1 MSDELPESVGTM
13 ILPGV
18 TLFPGSLL
26 PLYIFEARYRRMLA
40 SALAGDRI
48 FAVAHAEEDG
58 GVAAI
63 AGLGVVRACVA
74 NADGTSNLILQ
85 GLSRVRISALKMR
98 PYPKAQIQRLGDV
111 DPDPAVTG
119 ALRIE
124 VQNAFGQLRKSGVE
138 MPHGFESYLAGI
150 DSAGAYADAIAA
162 AFVSDAV
169 ERRGFLEE
177 PQVSVRLARLL
188 NCLVRQLQ
196 GTG

>member
-1 MSDELPESVGTM
+1 MSDMRAESVGVM

-26 PLYIFEARYRRMLA
+26 PLSIFEARYRRMLE

-63 AGLGVVRACVA
+63 AGLGIVRACVA

-98 PYPKAQIQRLGDV
+98 PYPMAQIQRLGDE
-111 DPDPAVTG
+111 DPNPAVSG
-119 ALRIE
+119 ALRLE
-124 VQNAFGQLRKSGVE
+124 VENAFGQLGKSGVE
-138 MPHGFESYLAGI
+138 MPHGFESYLAGL
-150 DSAGAYADAIAA
+150 DSAGAYADAMAA
-162 AFVSDAV
+162 ALIPDAI
-169 ERRGFLEE
+169 EQRGFLEE

-188 NCLVRQLQ
+188 KCLVRQLR
-196 GTG
+196 GAG

>member
-1 MSDELPESVGTM
+1 MSENLPDSVGVM

-26 PLYIFEARYRRMLA
+26 PLYIFEPRYRRMVEA
-40 SALAGDRI
+40 ALAGDRM
-48 FAVAHAEEDG
+48 FAVAHAEEDS

-85 GLSRVRISALKMR
+85 GLSRVGVSGVKMK
-98 PYPKAQIQRLGDV
+98 PFPKAQIERFGDE
-111 DPDPAVTG
+111 DPDPEVSS
-119 ALRIE
+119 ALRAE

-138 MPHGFESYLAGI
+138 MPHGFEGYLAGI
-150 DSAGAYADAIAA
+150 HSAGAYADAIAA
-162 AFVSDAV
+162 AFVPDPV

-177 PQVSVRLARLL
+177 PKVPVRLARLL
-188 NCLVRQLQ
+188 HCLVRQLQ
-196 GTG
+196 GAG